1 MQRKYLNKIRPE
13 YSRVYQIKDSIAV
26 SGKDGNKDNL
36 IPKREY
42 NDKRSSHIHGNSRDE
57 TKDNYL
63 NKDWDNTDN
72 RKWTQMLSD
81 QMTQKTSTRKSEKEQ
96 ELPLISIT
104 TQNSAHKQLNVSNI
118 TILVVNLLILF
129 STVLSVNLCK
139 INFIM

>member
-13 YSRVYQIKDSIAV
+13 YSRVYQIKDSIAM
-26 SGKDGNKDNL
+26 SEKDGSKDIL

-42 NDKRSSHIHGNSRDE
+42 NDKRSSHIHGQNRDK
-57 TKDNYL
+57 TKDNYI
-63 NKDWDNTDN
+63 NEDWDSTDN
-72 RKWTQMLSD
+72 RKRTQMLSD

-118 TILVVNLLILF
+118 TILVVNLLTLF
-129 STVLSVNLCK
+129 LK
-139 INFIM
+139 K